1 MTMNK
6 YSPFGQ
12 PHCMSPSN
20 PHGNSR

>member
-1 MTMNK
+1 MTTNT